1 MAAVTDRLKLGSGI
15 TLLAQRDPIW
25 TAKEVATIDH
35 ISNGRFLFGVGYGW
49 NVEEMEHHG
58 TSYAQRR
65 SLLRDKILMM
75 KALWTQD
82 EATFEGEHLTLEP
95 SWAWPK
101 PIQQPHPPVILGG
114 KFGPR
119 TVSDLVEFCDG
130 WIPHGVSDL
139 PEQTAHVRRALEA
152 AGRDP
157 AGFPI
162 TIFGARTED
171 KMIERARSAGVDR
184 VLFGIESSPPDR
196 VLEDL
201 EAAAA
206 FVATIR

>member
-1 MAAVTDRLKLGSGI
+1 
-15 TLLAQRDPIW
+15 
-25 TAKEVATIDH
+25 ATIDQ

-49 NVEEMEHHG
+49 NVEEMKHHG

-65 SLLRDKILMM
+65 SLLREKVLLM

-101 PIQQPHPPVILGG
+101 PVQQPHPPVILGG

-119 TVSDLVEFCDG
+119 TVADLVEFCDG

-139 PEQTAHVRRALEA
+139 PEQTAHVRRALED

-157 AGFPI
+157 SGFPI
-162 TIFGARTED
+162 TIFGAPAEQ
-171 KMIERARSAGVDR
+171 KMIDRAQAAGVDR
-184 VLFGIESSPPDR
+184 VLFGIESNPPEQ